1 MQRGIRKYFD
11 LKYDYDEIKL
21 RILQRLSRAQHKKNL
36 RFLENIAQSDFI
48 FPPIFIIGP
57 PRSGSTLLY
66 QLLTHR
72 YKFAYLQ
79 NQMKPHNYSIAW
91 FTRKHIDPSEKYYSD
106 FKSEHGQTAK
116 PNGPHEG
123 GYFWRRFYP
132 RRIHDYVF
140 EHNLSP
146 QEDFE
151 IINTLKF
158 LSHHFQ
164 APFLSKNME
173 AGVRLR
179 SIQQL
184 FPKAVY
190 VLVKRD
196 PRAVASSLLNVRLD
210 IYGSKETWWSIR
222 PKEYEELSKLPY
234 YEQLAYQV
242 AYIYKVN
249 FEDIQDAGRLITVQY
264 EDLCENPLATLEALK
279 LELEK
284 KGIGFKDNNPDIPPQ
299 FPLRKNFYFT
309 SEELK
314 RIESIFKETGI
325 LENVPFVLE

>member
-1 MQRGIRKYFD
+1 MQRVKKYLD
-11 LKYDYDEIKL
+11 LRYDYEEIKL
-21 RILQRLSRAQHKKNL
+21 RVMQRLSKVQHKKNL
-36 RFLENIAQSDFI
+36 RFLETIAESDFI

-79 NQMKPHNYSIAW
+79 NQMEPHNYSIAW
-91 FTRKHIDPSEKYYSD
+91 FTNKHIDPSIKYSSD
-106 FKSEHGQTAK
+106 FKSVHGQTAK

-140 EHNLSP
+140 EHTLSP

-158 LSHHFQ
+158 LSYHYK

-184 FPKAVY
+184 FPNAVY
-190 VLVKRD
+190 ILVKRD

-222 PKEYEELSKLPY
+222 PKEYEELTRLPY
-234 YEQLAYQV
+234 HEQLAYQV

-249 FEDIQDAGRLITVQY
+249 FKDIWNPAQLVAVQY
-264 EDLCENPLATLEALK
+264 EDLCKSPLATLKALQLQ
-279 LELEK
+279 LESRGLGLEE
-284 KGIGFKDNNPDIPPQ
+284 NNSDIPSQ
-299 FPLRKNFYFT
+299 FPLRKNFSFT
-309 SEELK
+309 PEELDS
-314 RIESIFKETGI
+314 IENIFRETGI
-325 LENVPFVLE
+325 LQNVPYALE